1 MERLI
6 SDFIF
11 IGEGLKI
18 TLSITFFGLFFGI
31 ILGTIFSILRYAG
44 GKFTRLIVER
54 IVSVLRGVPLL
65 VQLSFIYFPVSMM
78 LNDHFGIGLNVVS
91 AGIIAFGLNS
101 SAYVAEIL
109 RAGIENLP
117 KGQFEAAKTLNIPKF
132 YMWKDIILPQV
143 VRNILPAMV
152 NETVALLKETAI
164 ISVIGGLD
172 IMRKADQLIAEKF
185 TYFGPLLIAAVYYYL
200 LVLLIE
206 YLGKKLNKRVQ
217 NAYIT

>member
-1 MERLI
+1 MEGLI
-6 SDFIF
+6 SDFLF
-11 IGEGLKI
+11 IAKGI
-18 TLSITFFGLFFGI
+18 PVTLQITFFGLSIGI
-31 ILGTIFSILRYAG
+31 FLGTIFSVLRYAG
-44 GKFTRLIVER
+44 GRITKLVVER
-54 IVSVLRGVPLL
+54 IISFLRGVPLL
-65 VQLSFIYFPVSMM
+65 VQLSFIYYPFST
-78 LNDHFGIGLNVVS
+78 LLSETIGISLTVVS
-91 AGIIAFGLNS
+91 AGVIAFGLNS

-117 KGQFEAAKTLNIPKF
+117 KGQFEAAKTLDIPKF

-143 VRNILPAMV
+143 VRNILPAMI

-172 IMRKADQLIAEKF
+172 IMRKADQLIAQKF
-185 TYFGPLLIAAVYYYL
+185 TYFGPLLIAAIYYYL

-206 YLGKKLNKRVQ
+206 YLGKQLNKRVQ

>member
-1 MERLI
+1 MAEII

-11 IGEGLKI
+11 IAKGI
-18 TLSITFFGLFFGI
+18 PVTLQITFFGLLIGVF
-31 ILGTIFSILRYAG
+31 LGTIFSVLRYVG
-44 GKFTRLIVER
+44 ESVTKLIVER
-54 IVSVLRGVPLL
+54 IISFLRGVPLL
-65 VQLSFIYFPVSMM
+65 VQLSFIYYPFSTMLSETIGVS
-78 LNDHFGIGLNVVS
+78 LTVVS

-143 VRNILPAMV
+143 VRNILPAII

-172 IMRKADQLIAEKF
+172 LMRKADQLIAQKF
-185 TYFGPLLIAAVYYYL
+185 TYFGPLMIVAIYYYL

-206 YLGKKLNKRVQ
+206 YLGNRLNKRVQ
-217 NAYIT
+217 NAYTT